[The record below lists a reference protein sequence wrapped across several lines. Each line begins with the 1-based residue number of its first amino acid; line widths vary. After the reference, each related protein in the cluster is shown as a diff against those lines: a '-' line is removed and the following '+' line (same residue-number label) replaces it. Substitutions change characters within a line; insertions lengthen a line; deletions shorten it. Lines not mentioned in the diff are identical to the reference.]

1 MKVKYLIYQLF
12 NHRSIIK
19 SHEDV
24 ICGLLYTPLNDL
36 RKKTESESYE
46 LESNIYLNT
55 FLFVLASAYK
65 RFKKQGC
72 LKINFTLP
80 GSSSL
85 TSLRILATPKR
96 IEV

>member
-1 MKVKYLIYQLF
+1 MNIKYFIYQLF

-55 FLFVLASAYK
+55 FLFVLATAYK

-80 GSSSL
+80 DD
-85 TSLRILATPKR
+85 T
-96 IEV
+96 EVYEITIKKIKGDK